1 MNETDIK
8 NIHICE
14 DAFEKYYNNPIYRK
28 AIQTILD
35 NIDNPFMFFYNLGV
49 YSENKNNRRL
59 EDSFKVLDDYIK
71 SINIKNYSTIHQT
84 LIIDYLSYYNLKPK
98 AWWDER
104 LDSKS
109 KKKRLR
115 EIFENNLVNYTLED
129 LFKYSMLVD
138 LDNITII
145 AIYKENHKQITI
157 IEEN

>member
-1 MNETDIK
+1 
-8 NIHICE
+8 
-14 DAFEKYYNNPIYRK
+14 
-28 AIQTILD
+28 
-35 NIDNPFMFFYNLGV
+35 
-49 YSENKNNRRL
+49 
-59 EDSFKVLDDYIK
+59 
-71 SINIKNYSTIHQT
+71 
-84 LIIDYLSYYNLKPK
+84 LKPK